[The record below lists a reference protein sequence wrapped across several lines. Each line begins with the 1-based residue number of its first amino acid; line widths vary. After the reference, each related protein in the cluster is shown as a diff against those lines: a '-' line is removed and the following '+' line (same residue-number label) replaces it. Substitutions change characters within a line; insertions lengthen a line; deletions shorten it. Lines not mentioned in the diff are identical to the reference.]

1 MSSEEGQVQYYAA
14 LRGQFGDSALALIAA
29 RGALLGQARWATREN
44 YQRWRGIGMT
54 KVALGADPEE
64 LAQLRAATGNHRPP
78 RRRPRG
84 RARRARRP
92 ARPATHDQS
101 RRRADPRPPP
111 PRLEAARP
119 RLPDSSVIP
128 VLLLVFAGDL
138 GMHGGKLAAQAAHG
152 VLRAESSY
160 AAQPA
165 WAEWE
170 QSGAPI
176 AIRKTNSDDLAAL
189 AEKYP
194 GSAIRDADFTQIAA
208 GSLTVVALPPGDPD
222 IRSCCANSNP
232 GEPRPSPRAKP

>member
-44 YQRWRGIGMT
+44 YQRWRRIRMT
-54 KVALGADPEE
+54 KVALEASPEE
-64 LAQLRAATGNHRPP
+64 LAQLRAATETI
-78 RRRPRG
+78 
-84 RARRARRP
+84 AL
-92 ARPATHDQS
+92 
-101 RRRADPRPPP
+101 RADGR
-111 PRLEAARP
+111 EAAPDEPAALLVLPPMTKADAAPILGHLRLASKRRG
-119 RLPDSSVIP
+119 RLPDSNVIP

-194 GSAIRDADFTQIAA
+194 GSAIRDAGFTQIAA

-222 IRSCCANSNP
+222 IPLLLRKL
-232 GEPRPSPRAKP
+232 EPW